1 MDKSRRIILEQTKD
15 FPQLVFDYI
24 KGRVSAQ
31 DVVSQSMVDK
41 IIENSN
47 RVKSIFNFKMDGNEL
62 VEFFNLDEYD
72 YWWISRLLDGG
83 TMEYESYDDIDDRM
97 TENDFFLGDFF
108 DRSSEEYY
116 MILKLY
122 RKFNENFN
130 ANRDTR
136 TINETLLKSYPRE
149 VNQILDVIYEYRNE
163 VFTEKMGELIS
174 NQLSEVLGP
183 YGVNI
188 ETDEKYSNYF
198 YVSIPAG
205 NLYYLMKIYPN
216 IEEGQSDSVS
226 IYSAMNGLTRGKKI
240 GGWEEE
246 RWNIDVNEFQ
256 KNPRYVSETNQ
267 MITDLLEKV
276 DEEVSPQRT
285 EILTK
290 ILKQFGT
297 GKPINVPQKNIRFAI
312 SHYDAGSNKLILFVN
327 KVTDGRYSDLP
338 IRRWGGDGLKI
349 SPQNFYN
356 WYHNYE
362 LTLESKNILLSLRKI
377 LSHDSQ

>member
-136 TINETLLKSYPRE
+136 PINETLLKSYPRE

-163 VFTEKMGELIS
+163 GFTEKMGELIS

-246 RWNIDVNEFQ
+246 RRNIDVNEFQ

>member
-1 MDKSRRIILEQTKD
+1 MS
-15 FPQLVFDYI
+15 
-24 KGRVSAQ
+24 
-31 DVVSQSMVDK
+31 
-41 IIENSN
+41 
-47 RVKSIFNFKMDGNEL
+47 
-62 VEFFNLDEYD
+62 
-72 YWWISRLLDGG
+72 
-83 TMEYESYDDIDDRM
+83 
-97 TENDFFLGDFF
+97 
-108 DRSSEEYY
+108 
-116 MILKLY
+116 LKLY

-136 TINETLLKSYPRE
+136 PINETLLKSYPRE

-163 VFTEKMGELIS
+163 GFTEKMGELIS

>member
-136 TINETLLKSYPRE
+136 PINETLLKSYPRE

-163 VFTEKMGELIS
+163 GFTEKMGELIS

-198 YVSIPAG
+198 HVSIPAG

>member
-31 DVVSQSMVDK
+31 DVVSQSMVDE

-47 RVKSIFNFKMDGNEL
+47 RVKSIFKFKMDGNEL
-62 VEFFNLDEYD
+62 VEFFNLDEFD
-72 YWWISRLLDGG
+72 DWWLRTFLNGG
-83 TMEYESYDDIDDRM
+83 SMEYESPDYIDDM
-97 TENDFFLGDFF
+97 MGENDFFLGDYF
-108 DRSSEEYY
+108 DRNGEEYQ

-122 RKFNENFN
+122 RKFNENFT

-136 TINETLLKSYPRE
+136 PINETILKSYPRE
-149 VNQILDVIYEYRNE
+149 VNQILDVIYEYQNE
-163 VFTEKMGELIS
+163 EFTEKMGELIS
-174 NQLSEVLGP
+174 NQLSEVFGP
-183 YGVNI
+183 YGVNLKI
-188 ETDEKYSNYF
+188 VEGYYVN
-198 YVSIPAG
+198 VSISAG
-205 NLYYLMKIYPN
+205 NLYYLMKMYPN
-216 IEEGQSDSVS
+216 KEEGQSDSVS
-226 IYSAMNGLTRGKKI
+226 IYSAMNGLTRGKRI

-246 RWNIDVNEFQ
+246 RWNIDVNEFK
-256 KNPRYVSETNQ
+256 KNPRYMSETNQ
-267 MITDLLEKV
+267 MITDLLEEV
-276 DEEVSPQRT
+276 DEEVSPEKT

-297 GKPINVPQKNIRFAI
+297 GRTINVPQKNIRFTI

-338 IRRWGGDGLKI
+338 IRRWGSDELKI

>member
-15 FPQLVFDYI
+15 FPELVFDYI

-47 RVKSIFNFKMDGNEL
+47 RVKSIFIFKMDGNEL
-62 VEFFNLDEYD
+62 DDFFNLEEYD
-72 YWWISRLLDGG
+72 SWWISRFLDGG
-83 TMEYESYDDIDDRM
+83 TMEYESPDFIDDRM
-97 TENDFFLGDFF
+97 AENDFFLGDYF
-108 DRSSEEYY
+108 DRNGEEYQ

-122 RKFNENFN
+122 RKFNENFT
-130 ANRDTR
+130 ANSNTR
-136 TINETLLKSYPRE
+136 TINETILKSYSRE
-149 VNQILDVIYEYRNE
+149 INLILDVIYEYQNE
-163 VFTEKMGELIS
+163 EFTEKMGELIS

-198 YVSIPAG
+198 NVSIPAG

-246 RWNIDVNEFQ
+246 RWNIDVNEFK

-338 IRRWGGDGLKI
+338 IRRWGSDELKI

>member
-108 DRSSEEYY
+108 DRISEEYY
-116 MILKLY
+116 MLLKLY
-122 RKFNENFN
+122 PKFNENFN

-163 VFTEKMGELIS
+163 GFTEKMGELIS

-198 YVSIPAG
+198 HVSIPAG

>member
-83 TMEYESYDDIDDRM
+83 TMEYESSDDIDDRM

-136 TINETLLKSYPRE
+136 PINETLLKSYPRE

-163 VFTEKMGELIS
+163 EFTEKMGELIS

-198 YVSIPAG
+198 HVSIPAG

>member
-47 RVKSIFNFKMDGNEL
+47 RVKSIFKFKMDGNEL

-72 YWWISRLLDGG
+72 YWWISRLLDEG
-83 TMEYESYDDIDDRM
+83 TMEYESPDYIDDRM
-97 TENDFFLGDFF
+97 AENDFFLGDFF
-108 DRSSEEYY
+108 DRSSEEYQ

-136 TINETLLKSYPRE
+136 PINETILKSYPRE
-149 VNQILDVIYEYRNE
+149 VNQILDVIYEYQNE
-163 VFTEKMGELIS
+163 EFTEKMGELIS

-188 ETDEKYSNYF
+188 ETNEKYSNYF
-198 YVSIPAG
+198 KVSIPAG

-226 IYSAMNGLTRGKKI
+226 IYSAMNGLTRGKNI

-246 RWNIDVNEFQ
+246 RWNIDVNEFK

-338 IRRWGGDGLKI
+338 IRRWGSDELKI

>member
-83 TMEYESYDDIDDRM
+83 NMEHESPDDIDDRM

-108 DRSSEEYY
+108 DRSSEEYQ

-122 RKFNENFN
+122 RKFNENFT

-136 TINETLLKSYPRE
+136 PINETILKSYPRE

-163 VFTEKMGELIS
+163 EFTEKMGELIS

-188 ETDEKYSNYF
+188 ETNEKYSNYF
-198 YVSIPAG
+198 HVSIPAG

-246 RWNIDVNEFQ
+246 RWNIDVNEFK

-297 GKPINVPQKNIRFAI
+297 GKTINVPQKNIRFAI

>member
-1 MDKSRRIILEQTKD
+1 MTKSRTIISESTKD
-15 FPQLVFDYI
+15 FPQLVYDYI
-24 KGRVSAQ
+24 KGRVSSE
-31 DVVSQSMVDK
+31 DVLAQSMVDK
-41 IIENSN
+41 IIVDSN
-47 RVKSIFNFKMDGNEL
+47 RVKSIFKFKMDGNEL
-62 VEFFNLDEYD
+62 VDFFNFDEFD
-72 YWWISRLLDGG
+72 YWWLSRFLDGG
-83 TMEYESYDDIDDRM
+83 NMEYEGPDIIDDRM
-97 TENDFFLGDFF
+97 AENDFFLGDYF
-108 DRSSEEYY
+108 DRNGEEYQ

-122 RKFNENFN
+122 RKFNEDFT
-130 ANRDTR
+130 ANTDTR
-136 TINETLLKSYPRE
+136 PINETILKSYPRE
-149 VNQILDVIYEYRNE
+149 INQILDVIYEYQNE
-163 VFTEKMGELIS
+163 EFTEKMGKLIS

-188 ETDEKYSNYF
+188 ETVGRYSNYF
-198 YVSIPAG
+198 NVSIPAG

-216 IEEGQSDSVS
+216 KEEGQSDSVS

-276 DEEVSPQRT
+276 NEEVSPQRT

-297 GKPINVPQKNIRFAI
+297 GKPINVPQKNIKFAI

-327 KVTDGRYSDLP
+327 KVTDGSYSDLP
-338 IRRWGGDGLKI
+338 IRRWSSDELKI

>member
-136 TINETLLKSYPRE
+136 PINETLLKSYPRE

-163 VFTEKMGELIS
+163 GFTEKMGELIS

-327 KVTDGRYSDLP
+327 KVTDDRYSDLP

-362 LTLESKNILLSLRKI
+362 LTLVSKNILLSLRKI

>member
-47 RVKSIFNFKMDGNEL
+47 RVKSIFKFKMDGNEL

-83 TMEYESYDDIDDRM
+83 TMEYESPDYIDDRM

-108 DRSSEEYY
+108 DRSSEEYQ

-136 TINETLLKSYPRE
+136 PINETILKSYPRE
-149 VNQILDVIYEYRNE
+149 VNQILDVIYEYQNE
-163 VFTEKMGELIS
+163 EFTEKMGELIS

-188 ETDEKYSNYF
+188 ETNEKYSNYF
-198 YVSIPAG
+198 KVSIPAG

-226 IYSAMNGLTRGKKI
+226 IYSAMNGLTRGKNI

-246 RWNIDVNEFQ
+246 RWNIDVNEFK

-312 SHYDAGSNKLILFVN
+312 SHYDASSNKLILFVN

-338 IRRWGGDGLKI
+338 IRRWGSDELKI

>member
-83 TMEYESYDDIDDRM
+83 TMEYESSDDIDDRM

-136 TINETLLKSYPRE
+136 PINETLLKSYPRE

-163 VFTEKMGELIS
+163 EFTEKMGELIS

-198 YVSIPAG
+198 HVSIPAG

-362 LTLESKNILLSLRKI
+362 MTLESKNILLSLRKI

>member
-83 TMEYESYDDIDDRM
+83 TMEYESPDYIDDRM

-108 DRSSEEYY
+108 DRSSEEYQ

-122 RKFNENFN
+122 RKFNENFT

-136 TINETLLKSYPRE
+136 PINETILKSYPRE
-149 VNQILDVIYEYRNE
+149 VNQILDVIYEYQNE
-163 VFTEKMGELIS
+163 EFTEKMGELIS

-188 ETDEKYSNYF
+188 ETNEKYSNYF
-198 YVSIPAG
+198 NVSIPAG

-216 IEEGQSDSVS
+216 KEEGQSDLVS

-246 RWNIDVNEFQ
+246 RWNIDVNEFK

-312 SHYDAGSNKLILFVN
+312 SHYDAGSNKLILFIN

-338 IRRWGGDGLKI
+338 IRRWGSDELKI

>member
-1 MDKSRRIILEQTKD
+1 
-15 FPQLVFDYI
+15 
-24 KGRVSAQ
+24 
-31 DVVSQSMVDK
+31 
-41 IIENSN
+41 
-47 RVKSIFNFKMDGNEL
+47 
-62 VEFFNLDEYD
+62 
-72 YWWISRLLDGG
+72 
-83 TMEYESYDDIDDRM
+83 
-97 TENDFFLGDFF
+97 
-108 DRSSEEYY
+108 
-116 MILKLY
+116 
-122 RKFNENFN
+122 
-130 ANRDTR
+130 
-136 TINETLLKSYPRE
+136 
-149 VNQILDVIYEYRNE
+149 
-163 VFTEKMGELIS
+163 
-174 NQLSEVLGP
+174 
-183 YGVNI
+183 
-188 ETDEKYSNYF
+188 
-198 YVSIPAG
+198 
-205 NLYYLMKIYPN
+205 
-216 IEEGQSDSVS
+216 
-226 IYSAMNGLTRGKKI
+226 
-240 GGWEEE
+240 
-246 RWNIDVNEFQ
+246 
-256 KNPRYVSETNQ
+256 

>member
-136 TINETLLKSYPRE
+136 PINETLLKSYPRE

-163 VFTEKMGELIS
+163 GFTEKMGELIS

>member
-108 DRSSEEYY
+108 DRISEEYY

-136 TINETLLKSYPRE
+136 PINETLLKSYPRE

-163 VFTEKMGELIS
+163 GFTEKMGELIS